1 MNRAE
6 RRKETRRKNSKKN
19 FAYMGVQKIPYEKLE
34 HDPNLKECD
43 MEVVDLIANTY
54 EWAEQ
59 NLVKNTMSKCI
70 IMKGCD
76 YLDALCSLR
85 FDITPTEDKV
95 LIRNTMHYIGNFT
108 NLFYGL
114 MLEKDSEDVTIA
126 EQIRNS
132 KDSGESYITSCVV
145 HDLYPMDN
153 LPKEKVI
160 DDIYANFVSK
170 HAEELSSYL
179 QHTRKSDIKGDEK
192 YIFKVLSM
200 ILKKTDELLPEAQ
213 VESERFVVKM

>member
-6 RRKETRRKNSKKN
+6 RRKEARRKNSKKN
-19 FAYMGVQKIPYEKLE
+19 FGSIDVQKIPFDKLE

-43 MEVVDLIANTY
+43 MEVVDLIAKTY
-54 EWAEQ
+54 EWSEQ
-59 NLVKNTMSKCI
+59 KLVKNAMSKCI
-70 IMKGCD
+70 IIKGCD
-76 YLDALCSLR
+76 YLDSLCSLR

-95 LIRNTMHYIGNFT
+95 LIRNIMYYIGNFT

-114 MLEKDSEDVTIA
+114 IKEKNFEDVTLA
-126 EQIRNS
+126 EKVRNS
-132 KDSGESYITSCVV
+132 RESGETYMNLCVV
-145 HDLYPMDN
+145 HSLYPMTS
-153 LPKEKVI
+153 LPNEEVV

-179 QHTRKSDIKGDEK
+179 QNTRNADIEGDEK
-192 YIFKVLSM
+192 YVFEVLDM

-213 VESERFVVKM
+213 VESECFVVKM